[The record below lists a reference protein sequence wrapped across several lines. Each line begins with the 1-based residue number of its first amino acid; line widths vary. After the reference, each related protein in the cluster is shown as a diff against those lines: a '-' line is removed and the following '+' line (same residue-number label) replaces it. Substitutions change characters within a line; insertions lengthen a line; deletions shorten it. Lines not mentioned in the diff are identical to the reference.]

1 MNSKIFNKKTI
12 LASLLFAITIFITA
26 CSGSDSEKI
35 TVGGKNYTEQDIMV
49 HLVSELIES
58 ETDLEVERKPF
69 LGGTNVVFNALEA
82 GDVDLS
88 VEYTGTAYASILDE
102 SGLKDK
108 DEIYERVKSEYSDQF
123 GIEWLEPLGFNNT
136 YALAMKEDEAEE
148 LGIEKVSDLEEY
160 AKDFDLA
167 SDQEFLERDDDG
179 LEPMLETYGLEF
191 NDEIGMDAGL
201 LYGAIDEGEVDVI
214 VAFATDGR
222 VPEFDLRILEDDQN
236 FFPPY
241 DAAVNAR
248 EETLEEHPELKDL
261 LNELAGEFTDEEMAK
276 LNAKVDIDGK
286 DSEKAAEEWLI
297 DQGLID

>member
-222 VPEFDLRILEDDQN
+222 VSEFDLRILEDDQN

-248 EETLEEHPELKDL
+248 EEILEEHPELKDL
-261 LNELAGEFTDEEMAK
+261 LNELAGEFTDEKMAK